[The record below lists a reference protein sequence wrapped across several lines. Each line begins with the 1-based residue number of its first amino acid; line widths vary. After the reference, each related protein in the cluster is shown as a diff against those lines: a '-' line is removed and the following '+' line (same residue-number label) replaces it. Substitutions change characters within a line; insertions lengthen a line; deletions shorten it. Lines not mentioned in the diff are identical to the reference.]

1 LSHRTVPAPA
11 ETATACTGL
20 QWKTV
25 QSDHETVE
33 LQEQIDALTTE
44 RDQLLEALESRIVLE
59 QAKGV
64 LAERFRLTVDDG
76 FLLLRR
82 SARTERVKIHD
93 LAREIVSSRETPPA
107 VSRAMARDSRLRA
120 AAMRERTEA
129 TVATTQ
135 RVQARHSEQV
145 DRLHQQIDQPTA
157 RVLVPSRSDALDLAA
172 RLGSYRWYLI
182 APDEEHWEVVIEYA
196 GSRSEL
202 PAELRGR
209 LDDWLA
215 ARSLPSVDVKLG
227 QSELELGSI

>member
-1 LSHRTVPAPA
+1 
-11 ETATACTGL
+11 
-20 QWKTV
+20 
-25 QSDHETVE
+25 
-33 LQEQIDALTTE
+33 
-44 RDQLLEALESRIVLE
+44 
-59 QAKGV
+59 
-64 LAERFRLTVDDG
+64 
-76 FLLLRR
+76 
-82 SARTERVKIHD
+82 
-93 LAREIVSSRETPPA
+93 
-107 VSRAMARDSRLRA
+107 MARDSRLRA

-157 RVLVPSRSDALDLAA
+157 RVRVPSRSDALDLAA

>member
-1 LSHRTVPAPA
+1 
-11 ETATACTGL
+11 
-20 QWKTV
+20 
-25 QSDHETVE
+25 
-33 LQEQIDALTTE
+33 
-44 RDQLLEALESRIVLE
+44 
-59 QAKGV
+59 
-64 LAERFRLTVDDG
+64 
-76 FLLLRR
+76 
-82 SARTERVKIHD
+82 
-93 LAREIVSSRETPPA
+93 
-107 VSRAMARDSRLRA
+107 
-120 AAMRERTEA
+120 MRERTEA